1 MVDENTVQD
10 MLSADDLEL
19 ITEAA
24 SMPLYILES
33 ISQMIETYCTEIPA
47 AIRKRLH
54 DSITDLYKPYTDT
67 ERISSNPMGY
77 SYVAHIRL
85 LLVMYLVSLP
95 LALVETMGFVTIPVY
110 VSITYA
116 LMSVEMLAVEVE
128 NPFGYQTSDLRL
140 FEYNVLMKDAVLE
153 SWRYWL
159 RDVAALQGEQSRL
172 RGYDGFGREVEEE
185 EITWDSFYYW

>member
-140 FEYNVLMKDAVLE
+140 L
-153 SWRYWL
+153 RYRGSRVVCVGMMGL
-159 RDVAALQGEQSRL
+159 DGRL
-172 RGYDGFGREVEEE
+172 RRRR
-185 EITWDSFYYW
+185 